1 MDHHELPGESLFA
14 HNEKALP
21 TPRPAMTA
29 SSAISLAPSLASPAP
44 ASLEWLDLDL
54 QQRLAL
60 AAGSAGLDAT
70 EACKLWV
77 REGLERLE
85 AEQAAAETAGR
96 CSLRTGSC
104 TTGPVPLPVQ
114 Q

>member
-1 MDHHELPGESLFA
+1 
-14 HNEKALP
+14 
-21 TPRPAMTA
+21 MTA
-29 SSAISLAPSLASPAP
+29 SPALSLVTSPART
-44 ASLEWLDLDL
+44 ASANLEWLDLDL
-54 QQRLAL
+54 QQRLAQ
-60 AAGSAGLDAT
+60 AAGSAGLDAM

-85 AEQAAAETAGR
+85 AEQAAAEAAGR
-96 CSLRTGSC
+96 CSLRTGTC

>member
-1 MDHHELPGESLFA
+1 
-14 HNEKALP
+14 
-21 TPRPAMTA
+21 MTA
-29 SSAISLAPSLASPAP
+29 SPALSLAPSPASPAP
-44 ASLEWLDLDL
+44 VSLEWLDLDL
-54 QQRLAL
+54 RQRLAE
-60 AAGSAGLDAT
+60 AAGSTGLDAT

-85 AEQAAAETAGR
+85 AEQAAAEAAGR
-96 CSLRTGSC
+96 CSLRTGTC

>member
-1 MDHHELPGESLFA
+1 
-14 HNEKALP
+14 
-21 TPRPAMTA
+21 MTA
-29 SSAISLAPSLASPAP
+29 SPALSLAPSPASPAP

-54 QQRLAL
+54 RQRLAE
-60 AAGSAGLDAT
+60 AAGSTGLDAM
-70 EACKLWV
+70 EACKIWV

-85 AEQAAAETAGR
+85 AEQAAAEAAGR
-96 CSLRTGSC
+96 CSLRTGTC

>member
-1 MDHHELPGESLFA
+1 
-14 HNEKALP
+14 
-21 TPRPAMTA
+21 MTA
-29 SSAISLAPSLASPAP
+29 SPALSPAPSPASPAP
-44 ASLEWLDLDL
+44 ANLEWLDHNL
-54 QQRLAL
+54 QQRLAK
-60 AAGSAGLDAT
+60 AAGSAGMDMN
-70 EACKLWV
+70 EACSRWV

-85 AEQAAAETAGR
+85 AEQAAAEAAGR

>member
-1 MDHHELPGESLFA
+1 
-14 HNEKALP
+14 
-21 TPRPAMTA
+21 MTA
-29 SSAISLAPSLASPAP
+29 SPALSLAPSPASPAP

-54 QQRLAL
+54 RQRLAE
-60 AAGSAGLDAT
+60 AAGSTGLDAT
-70 EACKLWV
+70 EACKIWV

-85 AEQAAAETAGR
+85 AEQAAGR
-96 CSLRTGSC
+96 CSLRTGTC

>member
-1 MDHHELPGESLFA
+1 
-14 HNEKALP
+14 
-21 TPRPAMTA
+21 MTA
-29 SSAISLAPSLASPAP
+29 SPALSLAPSPASPAP

-54 QQRLAL
+54 RQRLAE
-60 AAGSAGLDAT
+60 ATGSTGLDAT
-70 EACKLWV
+70 EACKIWV

-85 AEQAAAETAGR
+85 AEQAAAEAAGR
-96 CSLRTGSC
+96 CSLRTGTC

>member
-1 MDHHELPGESLFA
+1 
-14 HNEKALP
+14 
-21 TPRPAMTA
+21 MTA
-29 SSAISLAPSLASPAP
+29 SPALSLAQSPASPAP

-54 QQRLAL
+54 RQRLAE
-60 AAGSAGLDAT
+60 AAGSTGLDAT
-70 EACKLWV
+70 EACKIWV

-85 AEQAAAETAGR
+85 AEQAAAEAAGR
-96 CSLRTGSC
+96 CSLRTGTC

>member
-1 MDHHELPGESLFA
+1 
-14 HNEKALP
+14 
-21 TPRPAMTA
+21 MTA
-29 SSAISLAPSLASPAP
+29 SPALSLAPSPASPAP
-44 ASLEWLDLDL
+44 ANLEWLDLDL
-54 QQRLAL
+54 RQRLTE
-60 AAGSAGLDAT
+60 AAGSTGLDAM

-85 AEQAAAETAGR
+85 AEQAAAEAAGR

>member
-1 MDHHELPGESLFA
+1 
-14 HNEKALP
+14 
-21 TPRPAMTA
+21 MTA
-29 SSAISLAPSLASPAP
+29 SPALSLATSPART
-44 ASLEWLDLDL
+44 ASANLEWLDLDL
-54 QQRLAL
+54 QQRLAE
-60 AAGSAGLDAT
+60 AAGSTGLDAT

-85 AEQAAAETAGR
+85 AEQAAAEAAGR
-96 CSLRTGSC
+96 CSLRTGTC

>member
-1 MDHHELPGESLFA
+1 MESIALPG
-14 HNEKALP
+14 
-21 TPRPAMTA
+21 PAMTA
-29 SSAISLAPSLASPAP
+29 SPTLSPAPSPASPAP
-44 ASLEWLDLDL
+44 ANLEWLDPNL
-54 QQRLAL
+54 QQRLAK
-60 AAGSAGLDAT
+60 AAGSAGMDMN
-70 EACKLWV
+70 EACSRWV

-85 AEQAAAETAGR
+85 AEQAAAEAAGR

>member
-1 MDHHELPGESLFA
+1 MESIALPGS
-14 HNEKALP
+14 
-21 TPRPAMTA
+21 AMTA
-29 SSAISLAPSLASPAP
+29 SPALSPAPSPASPAP
-44 ASLEWLDLDL
+44 ANLEWLDHNL
-54 QQRLAL
+54 QQRLAQ
-60 AAGSAGLDAT
+60 AAGSAGMDMN
-70 EACKLWV
+70 EACSRWV

-85 AEQAAAETAGR
+85 AEQAAAEAAGR

>member
-1 MDHHELPGESLFA
+1 MS
-14 HNEKALP
+14 
-21 TPRPAMTA
+21 A
-29 SSAISLAPSLASPAP
+29 SPAISLAPTPASPAP

-54 QQRLAL
+54 QQRLAQ

-70 EACKLWV
+70 EVCKLWV

-85 AEQAAAETAGR
+85 AEQAEAAGR
-96 CSLRTGSC
+96 CSLRTGTC
-104 TTGPVPLPVQ
+104 TIGPVPLPVQ

>member
-1 MDHHELPGESLFA
+1 
-14 HNEKALP
+14 
-21 TPRPAMTA
+21 MTA
-29 SSAISLAPSLASPAP
+29 SPALSLATSPARPAP

-54 QQRLAL
+54 QQRLAE
-60 AAGSAGLDAT
+60 AACSAGLDAT

-85 AEQAAAETAGR
+85 ADQAAAEAAGR